1 MDFCEGDEGFV
12 CVGSSGKTAKVSS
25 MPSPEKPP
33 PLTPKNDKVPALLPP
48 LRNGSALVTNSED
61 DSDANETFHDAE
73 TISDKAHESMPPSQ
87 LSPRRTRVSG
97 PNSSSNVRPLRE
109 PVRALV
115 AGGGAVQTTATTAQS
130 SLLASSLGGCDRTS
144 ANSGTFRTTTTV
156 ATLRLLSRGDSSS
169 MAPPVSET
177 LYWDNKSSVGSQYYP
192 TASWHP
198 SCVIGSRV
206 RLGAMI

>member
-1 MDFCEGDEGFV
+1 M
-12 CVGSSGKTAKVSS
+12 SAA

-33 PLTPKNDKVPALLPP
+33 LLTPKKDKVPVLLSSLP
-48 LRNGSALVTNSED
+48 NEIALVTDSGD

-87 LSPRRTRVSG
+87 LSPCRTRVSG
-97 PNSSSNVRPLRE
+97 PNSSSNVRPPRE

-144 ANSGTFRTTTTV
+144 ANSGMFRTATTV
-156 ATLRLLSRGDSSS
+156 ATLRLRSCLVVTRARWHRLSLRPHTGTTSRLWVAS
-169 MAPPVSET
+169 T
-177 LYWDNKSSVGSQYYP
+177 TP
-192 TASWHP
+192 TASWHLT
-198 SCVIGSRV
+198 CVAGS
-206 RLGAMI
+206 

>member
-1 MDFCEGDEGFV
+1 MGCERGEGLVCVWFIWEDCEGECCAFTGKASV
-12 CVGSSGKTAKVSS
+12 TATKKNKAPVLPSS
-25 MPSPEKPP
+25 PP
-33 PLTPKNDKVPALLPP
+33 NE
-48 LRNGSALVTNSED
+48 SALVISED
-61 DSDANETFHDAE
+61 DSVANETFHDAE

-97 PNSSSNVRPLRE
+97 PNSSLNVNMNPGPPHG

-156 ATLRLLSRGDSSS
+156 ATLRLLSRGDSSL

-177 LYWDNKSSVGSQYYP
+177 SYWVNESSVGS
-192 TASWHP
+192 
-198 SCVIGSRV
+198 
-206 RLGAMI
+206 